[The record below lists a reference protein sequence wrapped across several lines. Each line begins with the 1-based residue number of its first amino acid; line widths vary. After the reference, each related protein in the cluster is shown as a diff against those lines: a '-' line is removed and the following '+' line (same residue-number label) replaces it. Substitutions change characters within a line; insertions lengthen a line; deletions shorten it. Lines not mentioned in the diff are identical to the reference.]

1 MSLRG
6 RYIIDRIKNVI
17 GGHFKLPCPP
27 YADPEY
33 WNAAY
38 MSLGSTDCYEWGDIT
53 LKDLHPQY
61 KYHPVTW
68 DIYKNSSSVD
78 DKNQQFSSSL
88 ADAIN
93 ILPPTEK
100 QRPILMLGC
109 GNSKFG
115 EEMIDNGWKGLII
128 QVDVS
133 SRVIDTM
140 SQRCTSYVQKS
151 QMSFVQDD
159 ACELSAFR
167 DGMIDACIDKG
178 LIDAVYCADEYKQLP
193 KILKSISRVL
203 KPGGSFVFF
212 SFSRPEYILP
222 RLMVDEMHDIR
233 KRQWVDLQVHQL
245 DKILLYKMKKINLD
259 DDKQLLKFNKY
270 QNRQHKKQ

>member
-1 MSLRG
+1 
-6 RYIIDRIKNVI
+6 
-17 GGHFKLPCPP
+17 
-27 YADPEY
+27 
-33 WNAAY
+33 
-38 MSLGSTDCYEWGDIT
+38 
-53 LKDLHPQY
+53 
-61 KYHPVTW
+61 
-68 DIYKNSSSVD
+68 
-78 DKNQQFSSSL
+78 
-88 ADAIN
+88 
-93 ILPPTEK
+93 
-100 QRPILMLGC
+100 
-109 GNSKFG
+109 
-115 EEMIDNGWKGLII
+115 
-128 QVDVS
+128 
-133 SRVIDTM
+133 
-140 SQRCTSYVQKS
+140 
-151 QMSFVQDD
+151 MSFVQDD